1 MSRWTVTKWHTG
13 AGLLRQFATLSLIV
27 IGLISLGLSLVV
39 SHYLRKDLL
48 EREWGFTADYIR
60 TEARYHLTPAD
71 FTSPLTSQAQQHF
84 KTFYEQAVLMPEI
97 VRVKIYDAAMT
108 VVWSDESRLIGQRF
122 PDNPALAN
130 ALTGQTT
137 VNPKIESKGENIYE
151 QQDGDHLVEV
161 YVPIAFPGVSQ
172 IDGVVETYKRPEQV
186 FANIRRGQ
194 LVVAGTTLAGGVLLY
209 LSLSWIVL
217 RAARRIDSQRAL
229 TARLQ
234 ALREEERTRVAR
246 EIHDELGQ
254 TLTAAKIDLAWWANR
269 LPEEPPTLRDMA
281 RRILILL
288 DTTIDTSRRMF
299 TDLRPSILDDLG
311 LVAALDWQAKEFQV
325 RTGIQ
330 SQFISQDDQIDLA
343 PELATALFRIC
354 QEALTNVTRH
364 ASATHVTIRLGR
376 QADELV
382 LGVED
387 NGKGVTDRE
396 IADPRSL
403 GLAGMRERALLLG
416 GELSILGRPGA
427 GTVVRV
433 RVPLK

>member
-1 MSRWTVTKWHTG
+1 
-13 AGLLRQFATLSLIV
+13 
-27 IGLISLGLSLVV
+27 
-39 SHYLRKDLL
+39 
-48 EREWGFTADYIR
+48 
-60 TEARYHLTPAD
+60 
-71 FTSPLTSQAQQHF
+71 
-84 KTFYEQAVLMPEI
+84 
-97 VRVKIYDAAMT
+97 
-108 VVWSDESRLIGQRF
+108 
-122 PDNPALAN
+122 
-130 ALTGQTT
+130 
-137 VNPKIESKGENIYE
+137 
-151 QQDGDHLVEV
+151 VEV
-161 YVPIAFPGVSQ
+161 YVSIAFPGTSRAT
-172 IDGVVETYKRPEQV
+172 GVVETYKRPEQV